1 MTESTFFH
9 IFPCF
14 SIFFLSSIFSTSEAS
29 SDSDD
34 GGPRLTSVPWNVFSS
49 SELQTFNIRFFHL
62 VLFSACTYMVCMSE
76 VHMFKNTWLLL
87 SPELKCQTIGQ
98 DCSGAQMTINGR
110 SRVTSVRWVF
120 VAIILTLPASE
131 QSIWWPFDFYIF
143 IQYICFVSH
152 LAGVLTMGVP
162 SSLGGLAVVSILLLP
177 FKSTHWLKGSGNY

>member
-1 MTESTFFH
+1 MNFPVSAVCSGLCVQVLQQSQLHKFH
-9 IFPCF
+9 FGLQFCECASF
-14 SIFFLSSIFSTSEAS
+14 TAVRKFHSRVAHLSSLRACFT
-29 SDSDD
+29 
-34 GGPRLTSVPWNVFSS
+34 
-49 SELQTFNIRFFHL
+49 RFCFLHEH
-62 VLFSACTYMVCMSE
+62 MVCMSE

-87 SPELKCQTIGQ
+87 SPGLKCQTIGQ

-143 IQYICFVSH
+143 ISIFFVFH